1 MNQTKNIE
9 LKDILSETDKQ
20 NNKSFRN
27 LSIEDNQETIP
38 EKGNESP
45 AVSGFISLR
54 DSFEKL
60 FNTQNLFFKVF
71 SENTKKSHKTELEKI
86 KEATENFTTSD
97 SKDKT
102 VKPTKN
108 YKTQKQQK
116 PTSQSSTTANVSKSV
131 SNSIKSALGT
141 NTAKAIAATSVAA
154 PAAYTAVSKL
164 SKSKDEPKPIQ
175 INTESDSDIM
185 NMIKRHEGVRY
196 SPYKD
201 SLGKWTIG
209 VGHLIGNGSTLP
221 KEYNREFS
229 KEEIDAMFAE
239 DYKKHKQLAKRFP
252 NYDSLPK
259 PAKAAVIDMTYQ
271 MGSWWNK
278 WKGLQA
284 AVGEKDP
291 EKIEQELKNSSWYKQ
306 TGKER
311 TSTIISLWKQGFG
324 DKTKKDFPQS
334 ETPESDESS
343 VDTYS
348 ENFNKYAMNDYDMD
362 SVLKPLNNNVYID
375 NFHPDFAPKVFEMGK
390 IYKELTGKKLQ
401 VNEGYRTYEEQVR
414 LYKSKPR
421 GMAAYPGTS
430 LHGYGLAIDI
440 NSKDADKL
448 ESAGAFRKLGLVRPI
463 KKEKWHVEPIGAKS
477 MKKDSP
483 QFASNDKTIPNR
495 KSKPQE
501 SKRITVVHATNIQKN
516 QKNIAR
522 TNSAKDKSY
531 SERMS

>member
-9 LKDILSETDKQ
+9 LKDILSETDRQ
-20 NNKSFRN
+20 NNKSFKN
-27 LSIEDNQETIP
+27 LSFEDNQETIP

-45 AVSGFISLR
+45 AVAGFISLR
-54 DSFEKL
+54 KSFEEL
-60 FNTQNLFFKVF
+60 FHTQNLFLKVF
-71 SENTKKSHKTELEKI
+71 SENSKKRHKTELEKI
-86 KEATENFTTSD
+86 KEATEDFTTSNYNN
-97 SKDKT
+97 
-102 VKPTKN
+102 KPTKRFEIA
-108 YKTQKQQK
+108 KPKKQS
-116 PTSQSSTTANVSKSV
+116 SQSSTTASVSKSHHGGV
-131 SNSIKSALGT
+131 KSALGT
-141 NTAKAIAATSVAA
+141 NTAKAIAATSIAA
-154 PAAYTAVSKL
+154 PTAYTAISKL
-164 SKSKDEPKPIQ
+164 LDDKEKQKNVEVK
-175 INTESDSDIM
+175 TESDTDIM

-278 WKGLQA
+278 WKGLRA
-284 AVGEKDP
+284 AVREKDP
-291 EKIEQELKNSSWYKQ
+291 EKIEQELKNSLWYKQ

-311 TSTIISLWKQGFG
+311 TSTVISLWKQGFEN
-324 DKTKKDFPQS
+324 KTRKDFPQS
-334 ETPESDESS
+334 EKNESDESF

-362 SVLKPLNNNVYID
+362 SVLRPLNNNVYID

-414 LYKSKPR
+414 LYKSKPK

-483 QFASNDKTIPNR
+483 QFASNEKTIPNK
-495 KSKPQE
+495 KSKPTE
-501 SKRITVVHATNIQKN
+501 SKKITVVHATNIQKN
-516 QKNIAR
+516 QKNITR

-531 SERMS
+531 SERTS